1 MSLNFRKPKKLRA
14 EINMVNLIDVL
25 FIINIF
31 LLITTTFNTTTSA
44 IDVSLPKTSQAKAVK
59 TETPGNLE
67 VKIDR
72 EERIYLNGN
81 KITPAKLRDAFAE
94 KQLLSQKSNLLL
106 SADAAC
112 SHGRVV
118 EVLDMAKKYGIVNLN
133 IATQNVSGE
142 KYEKNARAMAN

>member
-44 IDVSLPKTSQAKAVK
+44 IDVSLPKTSQAKTVK
-59 TETPGNLE
+59 SETPGNLE

-72 EERIYLNGN
+72 EEKIYLNGN

-94 KQLLSQKSNLLL
+94 KQLLSQKANLLL

-142 KYEKNARAMAN
+142 KHEKNARAMAN

>member
-14 EINMVNLIDVL
+14 EINMINLIDIL
-25 FIINIF
+25 FMINIF
-31 LLITTTFNTTTSA
+31 LLITTTFNTTASA
-44 IDVSLPKTSQAKAVK
+44 IDVSLPKTSQAKTIK
-59 TETPGNLE
+59 SETPGNLE

-72 EERIYLNGN
+72 EEKIYLNGN
-81 KITPAKLRDAFAE
+81 RITPDKLRDAFAE

-106 SADAAC
+106 SADATC
-112 SHGRVV
+112 SHGKVV
-118 EVLDMAKKYGIVNLN
+118 EVLDLAKKYGIVNLN